1 MFQGVAIVA
10 RLDSASGNGKG
21 DRDGNVEGEGT
32 SEGDGSGDDKGNIE
46 GDGNGDTEGR
56 IEGEG
61 KGDGN
66 GSPTC
71 RTVRGASGLR
81 RERMIEGTLGGAAG
95 CGS

>member
-1 MFQGVAIVA
+1 LVQGGAIVA
-10 RLDSASGNGKG
+10 LPDLARGNG
-21 DRDGNVEGEGT
+21 
-32 SEGDGSGDDKGNIE
+32 S
-46 GDGNGDTEGR
+46 GDGNGDAKGKSEADGNDKGNIDGEGNGDGEGT

-81 RERMIEGTLGGAAG
+81 RERMVEGTLGGAAG